1 MRLNEGKIGKQ
12 ESVSLIAIAMVAA
25 TTYLLDSE
33 KAYSKGNS
41 TFISLVLSI
50 VISAAAFMLVCS
62 VCNSLTL
69 SPIVKQLPTFKYCPN
84 CGARMDGDWNG

>member
-33 KAYSKGNS
+33 KAYSKGS
-41 TFISLVLSI
+41 
-50 VISAAAFMLVCS
+50 
-62 VCNSLTL
+62 
-69 SPIVKQLPTFKYCPN
+69 Q
-84 CGARMDGDWNG
+84 

>member
-41 TFISLVLSI
+41 TFIPQAVPPSSRPSRPASCRRTGRTQ
-50 VISAAAFMLVCS
+50 SA
-62 VCNSLTL
+62 
-69 SPIVKQLPTFKYCPN
+69 
-84 CGARMDGDWNG
+84 R